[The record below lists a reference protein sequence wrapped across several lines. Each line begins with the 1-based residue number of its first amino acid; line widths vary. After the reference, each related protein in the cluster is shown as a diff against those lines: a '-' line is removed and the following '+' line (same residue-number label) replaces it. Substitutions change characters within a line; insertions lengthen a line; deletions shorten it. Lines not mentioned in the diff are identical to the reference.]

1 MVSYMIHYGKLKA
14 YDDGDC
20 SLLIYKEPRVKSPY
34 FVTIPNHNLSP
45 SISAETEEDEKLKN
59 MYRVRRK
66 LFDYAKNNQFDYF
79 WTLTFDSNF
88 DDNDERMRAARLGKD
103 FRYIFVPEL
112 HKSGLLH
119 FHGVSG
125 GYCPEL
131 VYSGHKFKN
140 TRVYNC
146 VSFEAGF
153 TNVQMVRSKAKISR
167 YITKYITKDL
177 MNSPVRKNKKKYW
190 CSKNLTLPR
199 EYAWTKDFVPDVEPA
214 FDSDICSIYNFTKE
228 EAANILHFYQQ
239 QYCSTPS
246 ECEDRGTIFFFI
258 FLK

>member
-1 MVSYMIHYGKLKA
+1 MSYYEIQYGKLKA
-14 YDDGDC
+14 YDNGDC
-20 SLLIYKEPRVKSPY
+20 SLLIYKQPRVKSPY
-34 FVTIPNHNLSP
+34 FVTLPNHNLSP
-45 SISAETEEDEKLKN
+45 SISAEIEEDEKLKN

-79 WTLTFDSNF
+79 WTLTFDSSF
-88 DDNDERMRAARLGKD
+88 DDNDKRIEEMLRWLDMERKRAARLEKD

-119 FHGVSG
+119 FHGVTG
-125 GYCPEL
+125 GYSPEL

-140 TRVYNC
+140 VRVFNC

-153 TNVQMVRSKAKISR
+153 TNVQMVRSKEKISR

-190 CSKNLTLPR
+190 CSKNLNLPR
-199 EYAWTKDFVPDVEPA
+199 EYTWVKDQVPEVKPA
-214 FDSDICSIYNFTKE
+214 FESDICSIYNFTKE
-228 EAANILHFYQQ
+228 EAANILHFYQ
-239 QYCSTPS
+239 
-246 ECEDRGTIFFFI
+246 
-258 FLK
+258 